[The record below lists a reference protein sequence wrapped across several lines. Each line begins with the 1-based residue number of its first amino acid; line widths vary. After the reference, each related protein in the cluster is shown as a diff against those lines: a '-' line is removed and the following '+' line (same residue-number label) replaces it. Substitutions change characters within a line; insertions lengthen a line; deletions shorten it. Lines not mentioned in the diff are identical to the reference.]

1 MRLIRLVACLIL
13 VLRVPAHAQD
23 KSDKLTVQGKLTRL
37 MAIGA
42 ETSGWAIELNPALD
56 VHGKQVSSI
65 EIVYLDSKKLG
76 TLADKT
82 VKVTGFLSNVTG
94 IETGQRPVLN
104 VTSIKPIKEKPAA
117 TGTPKQ

>member
-1 MRLIRLVACLIL
+1 MRLTRLFACLIL
-13 VLRVPAHAQD
+13 VSCIPGYAQD

-42 ETSGWAIELNPALD
+42 ETSGWAVELNPAMD

-65 EIVYLDSKKLG
+65 EIVYIDGKKLES
-76 TLADKT
+76 LANKS
-82 VKVTGFLSNVTG
+82 VKASGFLSNVSG

-104 VTSIKPIKEKPAA
+104 VTSIKPLKEKASA
-117 TGTPKQ
+117 TQ

>member
-1 MRLIRLVACLIL
+1 MRFVRFASLLMLL
-13 VLRVPAHAQD
+13 LWVPTYAQD
-23 KSDKLTVQGKLTRL
+23 KSDKLTVHGKLTRV

-65 EIVYLDSKKLG
+65 EVVYVDNKKLES
-76 TLADKT
+76 LANKS
-82 VKVTGFLSNVTG
+82 VKATGILSNVTG

-104 VTSIKPIKEKPAA
+104 VTSIKLIKEKPA
-117 TGTPKQ
+117 TTKSSPQ